1 MFGFDPKNSTS
12 TAALNNY
19 SWMSFMGGLG
29 INMPVLDNGLIA
41 GGLSFGYNSFEDKLD
56 GSGTYTANEFML
68 PEINMGIEWNFT
80 EWLQGRLGYQRA
92 VTNGTYK
99 YEAANGN
106 LFENKNSFASDPV
119 QTISTGLGF
128 QFGRFS
134 VDGTIGEKFYK
145 QSPYIV
151 SGKTQDV
158 FGVLSASYNFAK

>member
-1 MFGFDPKNSTS
+1 TE
-12 TAALNNY
+12 
-19 SWMSFMGGLG
+19 
-29 INMPVLDNGLIA
+29 NG
-41 GGLSFGYNSFEDKLD
+41 
-56 GSGTYTANEFML
+56 FML

-80 EWLQGRLGYQRA
+80 EWLQGRVGYQRA
-92 VTNGTYK
+92 VTNRTYK
-99 YEAANGN
+99 NEATGGDVYE
-106 LFENKNSFASDPV
+106 LKNSFASNPV

-134 VDGTIGEKFYK
+134 LDGTIGEKFYK